1 MYNVLIVDDE
11 KMIREDV
18 KSLLAMEEDLELDL
32 VTAASA
38 VEAKEIF
45 ETRKIDIA
53 VMDINMPQ
61 MTGLELFDIVRER
74 WPHCKVIFLTGYSD
88 FEYVYK
94 VHQHAKY
101 VLKAEDDEKLI
112 DAVRDSITELENSL
126 LLEQLSEAQQLENR
140 DPYIHERSM
149 FLRDLFMGYRS
160 LSQLTPDLAEQL
172 NISIN
177 IAAPVYYVALR
188 HDQWYLDSY
197 KEQQKL
203 AQDLYS
209 LIEKYFFGVMQGA
222 YFEYDKN
229 YLLLI
234 AQPKKLQNAE
244 AVVHILEGSAE
255 LFQRALYKNIGR
267 RVSILIGESPLQI
280 DILLRNTM
288 SILDH
293 MVWMSNDEI
302 SIGSGPEEDK
312 ESTDAGLPDAVRQSI
327 SQEILR
333 LEYAIDGLDE
343 KTTLDLM
350 QQLRDGVAGVRS
362 MHDLFVLESYSR
374 ISAQLLS
381 CIKRLGIFQELA
393 FSISTKD
400 LCNVSAF
407 STWRDAFGYLQRV
420 AENIF
425 ALRSRNVEK
434 KTVDVVDQI
443 KSYISEHLDG
453 DTSLYT
459 LADQVH
465 FSQEY
470 LLRTF
475 KKKEGI
481 TILQYINDMKLDA
494 ARSYLTDT
502 DLPVREIAEKLGFT
516 SQGYFGKFFRSK
528 TGMTPNAYRE
538 TR

>member
-94 VHQHAKY
+94 VHQHARY

-112 DAVRDSITELENSL
+112 EAVRDSITELENSL
-126 LLEQLSEAQQLENR
+126 LLSQLTESQRFENR

-172 NISIN
+172 NIPISN
-177 IAAPVYYVALR
+177 NEPVYYVVFR

-197 KEQQKL
+197 QEQQKL

-229 YLLLI
+229 HILLI
-234 AQPKKLQNAE
+234 VQPKKLQRE
-244 AVVHILEGSAE
+244 DSVIHILEGSAE
-255 LFQRALYKNIGR
+255 LFQRALDKNMDK
-267 RVSILIGESPLQI
+267 RVSILIGEKPLPIEMLLQN
-280 DILLRNTM
+280 IL
-288 SILDH
+288 SILDR
-293 MVWMSNDEI
+293 MIWMSNDEI
-302 SIGSGPEEDK
+302 AIVSGEEEK
-312 ESTDAGLPDAVRQSI
+312 ETGDPGLSDAVRQNI
-327 SQEILR
+327 SQMILR
-333 LEYAIDGLDE
+333 LENALEGLDE
-343 KTTLDLM
+343 KTTLESL
-350 QQLRDGVAGVRS
+350 QQLSTEFETVHS

-393 FSISTKD
+393 FSVSTQD

-407 STWRDAFGYLQRV
+407 SSWRDAFGYLRKV
-420 AENIF
+420 AENVF
-425 ALRSRNVEK
+425 ALREKNVEK
-434 KTVDVVDQI
+434 KAVDVVDQI
-443 KSYISEHLDG
+443 KTYILGHLDG

-459 LADQVH
+459 LAEQVH

-481 TILQYINDMKLDA
+481 TILQYINDRKLEA
-494 ARSYLTDT
+494 AKSYLTDT
-502 DLPVREIAEKLGFT
+502 DLPVREIAEKLGFA
-516 SQGYFGKFFRSK
+516 SQGYFGRFFRSK
-528 TGMTPNAYRE
+528 TGQTPNAYRE
-538 TR
+538 KR